1 MKVKDILIRALKY
14 AGREDAA
21 DELTKGEVTD
31 CKEAVETALY
41 CFNAVEDE
49 VARNYFPL
57 VREDSL
63 LNVKGSFAY
72 TQFTRVP
79 KRILL
84 VSDGGGEI
92 KFTQTSDGIK
102 ADSVAVTVRYEYLPV
117 KKEVEDDSEF
127 FGEHADEKL
136 FAAGTAS
143 EFCLINGDVS
153 QADYFES
160 VYRSRIDALR
170 IKGLAAFPPR
180 RWV

>member
-21 DELTKGEVTD
+21 DELAKGEVTD

-72 TQFTRVP
+72 TQFSRVP
-79 KRILL
+79 KRILS
-84 VSDGGGEI
+84 VKDGGGEI
-92 KFTQTSDGIK
+92 KFT
-102 ADSVAVTVRYEYLPV
+102 
-117 KKEVEDDSEF
+117 
-127 FGEHADEKL
+127 HEKL

-153 QADYFES
+153 QADYFEN